1 MALSPEQMKALEGQL
16 RSGDAAGALAA
27 AEAALAQ
34 QPEGELHYFAA
45 VAARYAGD
53 FNRAQG
59 HLDAL
64 KRLQPD
70 FGRAYQEQGHLLR
83 LKGDGPGALA
93 AYERACALN
102 PALRASFTQRIA
114 LAKAQGDSAHGAL
127 AEAQLAALDALPQ
140 PLQIVVSLLSEGK
153 LRAAEQHCRRFLKGA
168 PKHAEGMRLLADIA
182 QRLGELADAE
192 FLLESVLAF
201 EPNPVRAR
209 IDYLRVLRKR
219 QKFEA
224 ARAEAAKLLATA
236 PDNPQYQSIY
246 AIECMQCGDYDT
258 ALETFDAVL
267 KALPEDG
274 ATLTAKGHALKTL
287 GQQDAA
293 IAAYKSARGKAA
305 EAYYALANLK
315 TYRFENALIQ
325 EMRAKVEDLDLGH
338 MDRVHLHFA
347 LGKALEDQGEAEA
360 AFGHYLSGNGLKRA
374 QSRYSAARMHED
386 LKATATVCDGD
397 FFEQVAGAG
406 YDAPDPIFIV
416 GLPRAGSTLLE
427 QILASHSAI
436 DGTLELPHVVALA
449 QRLRRRPQ
457 PEGQPF
463 PAILRTL
470 EASDYHAFG
479 KSYLEETVIHRA
491 GAPFFT
497 DKMPNNF
504 RHLGLIKAML
514 PKAKII
520 DARRNPLD
528 CCVSGFK
535 QLFAEGQEFSYDLAD
550 LGRYYVDYVALMD
563 HWDAVMPGAVLR
575 VQHETLLEDF
585 EGEVRRMLAYLGLPF
600 EDQCLRFHETA
611 RSVRTASS
619 EQVRRPLNRDGVGQW
634 KAFEAQLGPL
644 REALKPVLTR
654 SDVGP
659 LT

>member
-83 LKGDGPGALA
+83 LRGDGAGALA

-201 EPNPVRAR
+201 EPNHVTAR

-315 TYRFENALIQ
+315 TYRFEDALIE

-470 EASDYHAFG
+470 EATDYHAFG

>member
-83 LKGDGPGALA
+83 LRGDGAGALA

-315 TYRFENALIQ
+315 TYRFEDALIE

-470 EASDYHAFG
+470 EATDYHAFG

-585 EGEVRRMLAYLGLPF
+585 EGEVGRMLAYLGLPF

>member
-1 MALSPEQMKALEGQL
+1 MKALEGQL

-83 LKGDGPGALA
+83 LRGDGAGALA

-315 TYRFENALIQ
+315 TYRFEDALIE

-470 EASDYHAFG
+470 EATDYHAFG